1 MTAFSE
7 RLLQAARY
15 AGIPDTQ
22 AGIAKALGLKRQ
34 TVNHW
39 FTSGE
44 PTAENLLEIAA
55 KWAVSAE
62 WLRSGEGDML
72 PPPSNE
78 LPPDERAFLRDY
90 RSATPQTR
98 QLLRTMARAARKS
111 VIFLAATIPPLLSP
125 SNAEAGNVLHYL
137 ACVLC
142 KILRLRR
149 AHQDFLTAGLHA
161 PLELRT

>member
-7 RLLQAARY
+7 RLLRAARY

-55 KWAVSAE
+55 KLVVSAE

-72 PPPSNE
+72 PPPSSE
-78 LPPDERAFLRDY
+78 LPADERELLRSY

-98 QLLRTMARAARKS
+98 QILRTMAKAARKS
-111 VIFLAATIPPLLSP
+111 VLFMVATIPPLLSP
-125 SNAEAGNVLHYL
+125 YSDAEAGIERAITEPVYY
-137 ACVLC
+137 V
-142 KILRLRR
+142 KWWLRR
-149 AHQDFLTAGLHA
+149 LFCFVRVTAA
-161 PLELRT
+161 